1 MLLIAVGQAAL
12 GFTTGLCDA
21 VVNGFT
27 PAVCKTVSRR
37 VIVDCVDEGVGEQ
50 KGEKKDE
57 KREHD

>member
-37 VIVDCVDEGVGEQ
+37 VIVDCVDEGVPP
-50 KGEKKDE
+50 KKEKRRM